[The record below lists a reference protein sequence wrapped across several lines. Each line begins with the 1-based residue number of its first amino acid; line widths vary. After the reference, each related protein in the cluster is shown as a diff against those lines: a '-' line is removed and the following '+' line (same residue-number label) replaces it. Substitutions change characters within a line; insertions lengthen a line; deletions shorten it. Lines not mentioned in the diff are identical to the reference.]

1 VAIDREKVLAAAQKY
16 VEKKKYDK
24 AVIEYER
31 IIQEDPNDARTLL
44 KMGDLQLKMEGY
56 AAAVA
61 TYERVGKF
69 YAQQGFSLKAIAVY
83 KQIREII
90 GRHVPTLEDKY
101 AHIAPK
107 LAGLYQEL
115 GLISDAL
122 AALDE
127 VATRLQRQN
136 RDQEAIDV
144 FRKVVDLDTSNPLP
158 HLRLAEALSRAKD
171 VDGAV
176 AEFGTAA
183 GQLLKLGRREDA
195 LKVFERL
202 LHHKNDSAHAR
213 SAAELYL
220 AKGTASDGMQA
231 LAKLQVC
238 FQANPRDLDTL
249 GLLARSFTQI
259 GQAGKAIEVQKEMAR
274 IARDTGKVDLFQELV
289 AKLTKLAPNDE
300 GVKRLSLG
308 STVPPASVQS
318 VRPSAPPPRDQTD
331 PDTDG
336 SASYEDV
343 GEGDIEAEAEEQP
356 IELRRSLEPRAL
368 TDSDVVV
375 DSTFE
380 VVEEVN
386 EANEPSTAAGT
397 HTQIARILTDAAT
410 LRDSGMMVKAI
421 EALRIGIE
429 IAPRSVEAHLM
440 LRDVLLEMGRTKQA
454 VAQMVHLAELLVE
467 GLDGEAAAR
476 MLQEA
481 LAVEPDNAQASKML
495 RELGYELVEDPEGSD
510 DDLDPNEARTAIG
523 VAYDPEAPLPSYDL
537 EEIGPEDVA
546 RRSYPD
552 VNHASHAGQKPVAPS
567 HSSARPATR
576 SPHSVEDID
585 DPFGE
590 PQPLPRFPLDTAP
603 ESAAAFELR
612 GGSTAPRGLVPSVQP
627 EAQPPATR
635 SGPPELESALEE
647 ADFFASRG
655 LFDDARVILNEQL
668 SRLPN
673 HPLLRERLTELEA
686 QEHGMQGG
694 SGTRPSPAA
703 AEAAAVNDRSFDI
716 AESLG
721 SGEGDGDRASGV
733 GPGRAT
739 GSDQVDVE
747 EVFEK
752 FKAGVA
758 EQIPADDAQSHY
770 DLGVAY
776 KEMGLIEDA
785 MREFEMAARD
795 PKRACVCHSMVGT
808 IHLERGNLNEAID
821 AFQRGLQSPDRT
833 RDQEAALSYEIGA
846 AYEVKRMTKLALDFF
861 QRTARLSPSY
871 RDTQERIRRLQKS
884 EPKQPVRAVAVGA
897 DDEFDRAFDDILG
910 GSKS

>member
-90 GRHVPTLEDKY
+90 GRHVPALEDKY

-107 LAGLYQEL
+107 LASLYQEL
-115 GLISDAL
+115 GLVSDAL

-144 FRKVVDLDTSNPLP
+144 FRKVVDLDSSNPLP

-195 LKVFERL
+195 LKVLERL
-202 LHHKNDSAHAR
+202 LHHKNDSTHAR

-274 IARDTGKVDLFQELV
+274 IARDTGKVDLFQELL

-300 GVKRLSLG
+300 GVKRLALG

-318 VRPSAPPPRDQTD
+318 VRPSSAPPPPRDQTD

-343 GEGDIEAEAEEQP
+343 GESDIEADEQP
-356 IELRRSLEPRAL
+356 IELRRSLEPRPIA
-368 TDSDVVV
+368 DSDVVV
-375 DSTFE
+375 DSSFE
-380 VVEEVN
+380 VVEEV
-386 EANEPSTAAGT
+386 NEPSTAAGT

-410 LRDSGMMVKAI
+410 LRDSGMMVKAL

-429 IAPRSVEAHLM
+429 ISPRSIEAHLM

-454 VAQMVHLAELLVE
+454 AAQMVHLAGLLVDS
-467 GLDGEAAAR
+467 LDSEAAAR

-523 VAYDPEAPLPSYDL
+523 QAYDPEAPLPSYDL

-552 VNHASHAGQKPVAPS
+552 VNHKGPS
-567 HSSARPATR
+567 PAAESAARPTGN
-576 SPHSVEDID
+576 SVEDID

-590 PQPLPRFPLDTAP
+590 PLPRFPLETAP
-603 ESAAAFELR
+603 ESATAFELR
-612 GGSTAPRGLVPSVQP
+612 GTSSRAQSPSAQP
-627 EAQPPATR
+627 EAPR

-647 ADFFASRG
+647 AEFFASRG
-655 LFDDARVILNEQL
+655 LFDDARVILHEQL

-703 AEAAAVNDRSFDI
+703 EEAAAVQDRSFDI
-716 AESLG
+716 AESL
-721 SGEGDGDRASGV
+721 GDGDRASGV
-733 GPGRAT
+733 GPGGGA
-739 GSDQVDVE
+739 GSASSDQVDVE

-785 MREFEMAARD
+785 MREFEVAARD
-795 PKRACVCHSMVGT
+795 TKRASVCHSMIGT

-821 AFQRGLQSPDRT
+821 AFQRGLQSPERT
-833 RDQEAALSYEIGA
+833 KDQEAALSYEIGA

-861 QRTARLSPSY
+861 QRTARLIPSY

-910 GSKS
+910 GKHIP